1 MDQPASDW
9 ALEETTK
16 GDTRNGG
23 ITIVRDANGGAA
35 IGGGAACGRC
45 S

>member
-23 ITIVRDANGGAA
+23 MAIARDASDGAA
-35 IGGGAACGRC
+35 IGGGAACVRC
-45 S
+45 C